1 MPYCSLEEEFVQ
13 KFRRQLE
20 VQSSKQE
27 IAPLQYDS
35 NGIAFSVADG
45 NREKTHTD

>member
-20 VQSSKQE
+20 VLSSKQE

-35 NGIAFSVADG
+35 RGIAFSIADG
-45 NREKTHTD
+45 MKEKHHT